1 VYRVPFGQEDLAKYP
16 FSKDAVEYL
25 RSLKFSVDDLR
36 GPVGEEIMNRAL
48 ERILQAVERR
58 TIAPVLHA
66 DYDVELLSF
75 PAAILLLRAIG
86 DRLLSS
92 RYAVAEAKRAFFF
105 LSAEPLEKL
114 VYLAT
119 RTFEWKVELAEE
131 RVGSRHYQLR
141 VHFADYL
148 SSVPEF
154 SPPWKLVNRAREGGM
169 VLVTK
174 HEFARL
180 LEEAVKDYV
189 LMRLAEREPLEEV
202 PEHVRP
208 WLEEVERVWGKIKT
222 KVEAIRA
229 GPVVEEAYPPCMRAI
244 LADLKAGKN
253 LPHAARF
260 ALATFLLNVGKSV
273 DEVMELFRMA
283 PDFKESIA
291 RYQVEHLAGLR
302 GSRKKYSPFKCE
314 NMRSL
319 GLCRSDGSCGRVKH
333 PLQYYYVSARKLRR
347 ES

>member
-1 VYRVPFGQEDLAKYP
+1 M
-16 FSKDAVEYL
+16 
-25 RSLKFSVDDLR
+25 
-36 GPVGEEIMNRAL
+36 GEEVLKRAL
-48 ERILQAVERR
+48 GRLAQAIEKRIVSPA
-58 TIAPVLHA
+58 LHA

-75 PAAILLLRAIG
+75 PAAILLLRAAG
-86 DRLLSS
+86 DRLLAS

-105 LSAEPLEKL
+105 LSVEPVEKL
-114 VYLAT
+114 LYLAT
-119 RTFEWKVELAEE
+119 KTFEWRVELVEK
-131 RVGSRHYQLR
+131 RIGGRLYQLG

-154 SPPWKLVNRAREGGM
+154 SPPWKLVNRVVERGV
-169 VLVTK
+169 VLVTR

-189 LMRLAEREPLEEV
+189 LMRLAEGEPLEEV

-208 WLEEVERVWGKIKT
+208 WVEELERMWGGVRARI
-222 KVEAIRA
+222 EAIRA
-229 GPVVEEAYPPCMRAI
+229 GPVVEEAFPPCIRAI
-244 LADLKAGKN
+244 LADLKSGKN

-260 ALATFLLNVGKSV
+260 ALATFLLNIGKSV
-273 DEVMELFRMA
+273 DEVLDLFRMA

-302 GSRKKYSPFKCE
+302 GSRKKYSPFKCD

-319 GLCRSDGSCGRVKH
+319 GLCRSDGSCGKARH
-333 PLQYYYVSARKLRR
+333 PLQYYHLKAKRARRGADPG
-347 ES
+347 EGG